1 MSIVATPHEG
11 PSTGEPAPAGF
22 QKRLG
27 LFDATMLVAGS
38 MIGSGI
44 FIVSAEI
51 ARDVGSSGWLLAV
64 WLVTGVMTVIGALSY
79 AELAAMMPHAGGQY
93 IYLREAYSPLW
104 GFLYGW
110 TLFLVIQTGTI
121 AAVGVA
127 FAKFLGAIVP
137 PLGTDPKAG
146 AWVLLDLPHF
156 QITAGQCVGVAVVL
170 LLTAVNCLGVREGK
184 WVQNLFT
191 VAKTLALILLI
202 VLGLSVAR
210 NPQVIAENLRDWWS
224 GIYGTG
230 KFMDL
235 SKLVPFGGL
244 AALMIAGGAMVG
256 SLFSSDAWNNVTFTA
271 GEVINTRR
279 NLPLSLALGT
289 GMVTLLYLLA
299 NVAYLCDL
307 PLQGDEP
314 LARKLKAEI
323 DVRTAQADELA
334 AEGRLLEVQAARLNA
349 EAENRKA
356 TAAQLKARGAADQG
370 EDSLEIVVAGL
381 EQDAKMKTAEAASR
395 KNKACDRAT
404 EAEVLRASTKQWA
417 EEQYFR
423 AAPRLGISHA
433 RDDRVGTAVMELVS
447 PGFGVQAM
455 ALAIMISTFG
465 CANGLILM
473 GARLYYAMAKD
484 GLFFQSVG
492 RLNRFG
498 VPAVGLILQAVWASL
513 LTFSGK
519 YGDLLNFVIF
529 AALLFYVL
537 TVVGLFV
544 LRRKRPD
551 ADRPYKAVGYPVL
564 PAIYVV
570 LCALIMVDL
579 LVVSPAYT
587 WPGLIIV
594 LTGVPAYFLWRWLGR
609 AAWSGDRAATKLE

>member
-1 MSIVATPHEG
+1 MTIFATPHEG
-11 PSTGEPAPAGF
+11 PSTGEPAPPGF
-22 QKRLG
+22 QQRLG
-27 LFDATMLVAGS
+27 LFDSTMLVAGS

-44 FIVSAEI
+44 FIVSAEM

-64 WLVTGVMTVIGALSY
+64 WLLTGVMTVIGALSY

-93 IYLREAYSPLW
+93 VYLREAYSPLW

-137 PLGTDPKAG
+137 PLGTDPRAG
-146 AWVLLDLPHF
+146 AWVLLDLPKF
-156 QITAGQCVGVAVVL
+156 QITAGQCVGVAVVM

-191 VAKTLALILLI
+191 VAKTLALIFLI
-202 VLGLSVAR
+202 VLGLTVAR
-210 NPQVIAENLRDWWS
+210 NPQVFTENMSNWWS
-224 GIYGTG
+224 GMYETEN
-230 KFMDL
+230 FR
-235 SKLVPFGGL
+235 STSNLVGLGGL
-244 AALMIAGGAMVG
+244 AALMVAGGAMVG
-256 SLFSSDAWNNVTFTA
+256 SLFASDAWNNVTFTA
-271 GEVINTRR
+271 GEVKNTRR

-289 GMVTLLYLLA
+289 GMVIILYLMA
-299 NVAYLCDL
+299 NVSYLTAL
-307 PLQGDEP
+307 PLHG
-314 LARKLKAEI
+314 
-323 DVRTAQADELA
+323 
-334 AEGRLLEVQAARLNA
+334 
-349 EAENRKA
+349 
-356 TAAQLKARGAADQG
+356 
-370 EDSLEIVVAGL
+370 
-381 EQDAKMKTAEAASR
+381 DAKLAQELQEKVKAA
-395 KNKACDRAT
+395 T
-404 EAEVLRASTKQWA
+404 TP
-417 EEQYFR
+417 EER
-423 AAPRLGISHA
+423 AAVDQEYEEATFRLGIDHA
-433 RDDRVGTAVMELVS
+433 RDDRVGTAVMELVY

-513 LTFSGK
+513 LTFSGR

-537 TVVGLFV
+537 TVMGLFV
-544 LRRKRPD
+544 LRRKRPH
-551 ADRPYKAVGYPVL
+551 AERPYKAIGYPVL
-564 PAIYVV
+564 PAIYVA
-570 LCALIMVDL
+570 LCAVIMVDL
-579 LVVSPAYT
+579 LIVSPNYT
-587 WPGLIIV
+587 WPGLGIV
-594 LTGVPAYFLWRWLGR
+594 LTGVPAYFVWRQLAR
-609 AAWSGDRAATKLE
+609 SSHLVKVNR